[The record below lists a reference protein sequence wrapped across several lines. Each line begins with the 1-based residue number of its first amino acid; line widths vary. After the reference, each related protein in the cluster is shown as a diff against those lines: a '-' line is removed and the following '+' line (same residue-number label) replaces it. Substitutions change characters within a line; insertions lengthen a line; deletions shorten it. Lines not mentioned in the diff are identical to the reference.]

1 MIKNYNFDIIFIM
14 KVFKLIKETNLY
26 LNYLDIDIDEMTIN
40 DLYNL
45 SSTVVNFDDTM
56 RKYIKENKYIDEVKK
71 HTNINLQNAR
81 LILDNLN
88 IIDLEQTSNNL
99 KTQSIIFKNLNIIFS
114 SPLNN
119 IKTNIKL
126 DKNIVE
132 ENEYIKELAERYD
145 YDKFKIAN
153 YLVNNHNA
161 FTKFIAY
168 ELEGNYIE
176 TPFDDVFNQTI
187 DKVFKGE
194 IKKLIINI
202 PMGYGKTFRGVIISS
217 LRAYAIESRSKIL
230 HISYNDSLVKLNSS
244 IIRDIIINSALY
256 KELFGINIID
266 DTNTKAIWKT
276 NQGGIF
282 KASASGAG
290 ITGFRAGNINISGFS
305 GFMVIDDP
313 LKPDDA
319 LSNTKRE
326 FINNRF
332 ENVFKSR
339 IATEDIPIIVI
350 MQRLHIKDFT
360 NHLLTKYPN
369 QWYLLKIPAL
379 IDEVKINKYAKK
391 TISLNKDLNIVVNN
405 ENGETNKNKKPISSW
420 NIRYSLKYLLEERVN
435 NPHYFYSQL
444 QQDPILD
451 SKSKLLRGNWLVEI
465 KDTPKYFIKLKQVV
479 LFADTA
485 NKTKTYNDYTVFLIV
500 GVTEDNKLFLIDL
513 FREKVEFYNLILN
526 FKLIWNKWTFNE
538 LNNKGLYPKLSLA
551 YVEDKA
557 SGTSLIQMLR
567 REGFNIVDIQ
577 RNKDKVYR
585 VSNVSHLIKQ
595 GYITYHTDDNK
606 TFIPTV
612 KKEMNEFTINDTHEH
627 DDIIDTLVDA
637 VNYLIVPILN
647 NSNKKEMLNLVN
659 KLPI

>member
-1 MIKNYNFDIIFIM
+1 VTKNYNSDIILSM
-14 KVFKLIKETNLY
+14 KVFELIKQTNQY
-26 LNYLDIDIDEMTIN
+26 LNYVDIDIDEITIY
-40 DLYNL
+40 DLFQL
-45 SSTVVNFDDTM
+45 SSTLINFDDIM
-56 RKYIKENKYIDEVKK
+56 RKYIKENKYVDEVKK
-71 HTNINLQNAR
+71 HANINLENAR

-88 IIDLEQTSNNL
+88 IIDLEQTSSNL
-99 KTQSIIFKNLNIIFS
+99 KVQSIIFKNLNIIFS

-126 DKNIVE
+126 DKKLVE

-145 YDKFKIAN
+145 YNKFKIAN
-153 YLVNNHNA
+153 YLISNHNA

-176 TPFDDVFNQTI
+176 TPFDDVFNSTM
-187 DKVFKGE
+187 DKVFRGE
-194 IKKLIINI
+194 IKRLIINI
-202 PMGYGKTFRGVIISS
+202 PMGYGKTFRGVIVSS

-244 IIRDIIINSALY
+244 IIRDIIVNSVLY
-256 KELFGINIID
+256 RELFNIKIID
-266 DTNTKAIWKT
+266 DTNSKSIWKT
-276 NQGGIF
+276 NQGGVF

-305 GFMVIDDP
+305 GFMIIDDP

-339 IATEDIPIIVI
+339 IATENIPIIVI
-350 MQRLHIKDFT
+350 MQRLHTKDFT
-360 NHLLTKYPN
+360 NHLLTKYLN
-369 QWYLLKIPAL
+369 EWTLLKIPAL
-379 IDEVKINKYAKK
+379 INEVKINKYAKE
-391 TISLNKDLNIVVNN
+391 TITLNKDLNIVNN
-405 ENGETNKNKKPISSW
+405 VDRETKNKKPISSW
-420 NIRYSLKYLLEERVN
+420 DIRYNLDYLLQERVN

-444 QQDPILD
+444 QQEPILD
-451 SKSKLLRGNWLVEI
+451 TKSRLLRGNWLVEV
-465 KDTPKYFIKLKQVV
+465 KDTPKHFIKLKQVV

-526 FKLIWNKWTFNE
+526 FKLMWNKWTYNE
-538 LNNKGLYPKLSLA
+538 LNNRGLYPKLSLA
-551 YVEDKA
+551 YIEDKA

-595 GYITYHTDDNK
+595 GYITYHADDNK
-606 TFIPTV
+606 TFIPTI

-647 NSNKKEMLNLVN
+647 NSNKKEMLNMVN